1 MSATRRTR
9 RRSDQKQYRWKVIHF
24 ILAGI
29 LKAAYDLT
37 LWAIFRHVNLEDGQR
52 AAEAFLIKRERHDDL
67 N

>member
-1 MSATRRTR
+1 
-9 RRSDQKQYRWKVIHF
+9 VIHF